1 MADQKV
7 SDLPSLN
14 GSAVDPADLL
24 YIVDSSAGT
33 AGSKKITIGQ
43 FQLAPYSG
51 GTVNGVA
58 YFDGTKVVASGS
70 DLVFDGTNLG
80 VGTAAPGARVHT
92 VKTSAGAATV
102 GAFLQNSDNTLN
114 TEVRLAF
121 AANTALL
128 SSDRYGWIGYVN
140 TGGTN
145 GGALTFAT
153 TPGGTPATEKMRLDS
168 SGNLGIGTTSP
179 AEKLTV
185 AAGGVDRVG
194 ANISGAVTQLRL
206 GSSGVGD
213 AMMVLQY
220 NRTTGAYQFSEGI
233 NGNTGSPDIAVD
245 AAGNVGIGT
254 GSPTSKLDVDGS
266 VVFGAAI
273 FTGKNVSTSDVA
285 IELGG
290 QRTGNGNAYLDLH
303 AFSGGDYA
311 ARFGRTSGV
320 NGIAQIFNT
329 GTGEMQITQFGAAP
343 IVFSTN
349 GSERARITNGGELLV
364 GATSNAN
371 NYKYHVLQNGND
383 PAIGVFANSATTPYG
398 INVYYGGAAPNNSNA
413 NTSFLYCND
422 ISAVRIQLSS
432 NGGIANYQA
441 NDTNLSDRREKTNFA
456 PSKSYLGTI
465 CAIPVQTFNYIDQN
479 LEEDPG
485 LTLGVVAQDVQAV
498 APELVHEFN
507 WGTEDD
513 PKVRLSV
520 YQTDMQYALMKCIQ
534 ELKAELD
541 ATKARLAALEAK

>member
-51 GTVNGVA
+51 GTINGVA

-102 GAFLQNSDNTLN
+102 GAFLQNSDNTLG

-153 TPGGTPATEKMRLDS
+153 TPGGTPATEGMRLDG
-168 SGNLGIGTTSP
+168 SGNLGVGTSSP

-185 AAGGVDRVG
+185 AAGSVDRVG

-233 NGNTGSPDIAVD
+233 NGNTSSPDIAVD
-245 AAGNVGIGT
+245 AAGSVGVGL
-254 GSPTSKLDVDGS
+254 TSVTSGYKLDVNGAVNARASAANTNGLRVEATAGYVSNLSLFRLGYAEWFIGSANNSASLNISVTDGTHAS
-266 VVFGAAI
+266 PAMT
-273 FTGKNVSTSDVA
+273 FT
-285 IELGG
+285 
-290 QRTGNGNAYLDLH
+290 
-303 AFSGGDYA
+303 
-311 ARFGRTSGV
+311 TSGD
-320 NGIAQIFNT
+320 IITKIT
-329 GTGEMQITQFGAAP
+329 GTAP
-343 IVFSTN
+343 ALSNNSTM
-349 GSERARITNGGELLV
+349 SFEL
-364 GATSNAN
+364 TSNTSL
-371 NYKYHVLQNGND
+371 KIVVRGTD
-383 PAIGVFANSATTPYG
+383 GVTRSAT
-398 INVYYGGAAPNNSNA
+398 
-413 NTSFLYCND
+413 
-422 ISAVRIQLSS
+422 
-432 NGGIANYQA
+432 
-441 NDTNLSDRREKTNFA
+441 
-456 PSKSYLGTI
+456 
-465 CAIPVQTFNYIDQN
+465 
-479 LEEDPG
+479 
-485 LTLGVVAQDVQAV
+485 LTL
-498 APELVHEFN
+498 
-507 WGTEDD
+507 
-513 PKVRLSV
+513 S
-520 YQTDMQYALMKCIQ
+520 
-534 ELKAELD
+534 
-541 ATKARLAALEAK
+541 